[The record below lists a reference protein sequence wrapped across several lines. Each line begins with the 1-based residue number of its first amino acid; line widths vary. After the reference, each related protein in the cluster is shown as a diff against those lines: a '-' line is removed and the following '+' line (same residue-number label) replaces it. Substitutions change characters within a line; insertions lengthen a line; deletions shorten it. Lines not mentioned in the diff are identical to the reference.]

1 MKGDAMTEPE
11 RDKKLRDKVLE
22 VWANNKAPA
31 RIYVRDILGEEAT
44 GLYLSISQQK
54 AVWAYDRKNLK
65 TTLAVFIFKV
75 TDEFCCGCIGSA
87 VILDVKKFIDGKLD
101 ELKSVSRNSSA
112 VIQQQALLIQKQ
124 QTELDDMK
132 KRLAALEAKSI
143 ERDLGAP
150 A

>member
-1 MKGDAMTEPE
+1 MADLE

-22 VWANNKAPA
+22 VWANNKVPA

-44 GLYLSISQQK
+44 GLFLSISSQK
-54 AVWAYDRKNLK
+54 AVWAYDRKSLK
-65 TTLAVFIFKV
+65 TTLAVFMFKI
-75 TDEFCCGCIGSA
+75 TDEYGCGCIGSD
-87 VILDVKKFIDGKLD
+87 VILDVKKFIDKKLD
-101 ELKSVSRNSSA
+101 ELKSVSRNSSV

-132 KRLAALEAKSI
+132 KRLAALEARSI
-143 ERDLGAP
+143 ERDLGVP